1 MKSLYLHFI
10 YLKPEKVI
18 KNRLLAMTAREFLQ
32 RHNNIELLK
41 LINEVY
47 EDSSETE
54 PMVTMM
60 QSNQL
65 EVFSLHKVR
74 GEIS

>member
-1 MKSLYLHFI
+1 
-10 YLKPEKVI
+10 
-18 KNRLLAMTAREFLQ
+18 MTAREFLQ

-65 EVFSLHKVR
+65 EVFSLQKVR
-74 GEIS
+74 GEISYEIFICYFSINFMLIILF